1 MTKKFLVTGTWV
13 DKSTGNEVSG
23 IAEISQGINK
33 NGHMFEIAATDRRE
47 TPIPGKYAVGT
58 ILSAAVSFGAEASE
72 AEFTKSTQ
80 FPKK

>member
-13 DKSTGNEVSG
+13 DKSTGKEVSG

-47 TPIPGKYAVGT
+47 TPIPGKFAIGT
-58 ILSAAVSFGAEASE
+58 ILSASVSFGAQTNDE
-72 AEFTKSTQ
+72 EFKESTQ